1 MLLELS
7 NSPPNEMP
15 HLNVCNAFN
24 NGIVSLFSSS
34 NTDIHTSIKSI
45 VNSFSDHLT
54 VLGSYNFFFLIRTI
68 GLKHDLPIRSKRWLH
83 GTRVELSNFKDK
95 CI

>member
-34 NTDIHTSIKSI
+34 NTDIHTFIKSI
-45 VNSFSDHLT
+45 VNSFSNHLT
-54 VLGSYNFFFLIRTI
+54 VLGSYNFFFN
-68 GLKHDLPIRSKRWLH
+68 KDYWFK
-83 GTRVELSNFKDK
+83 TRPA
-95 CI
+95 